1 MNASNVHRHRLL
13 HRTATQAG
21 LTARPK
27 TPKTQNPKTPRIRLY
42 LKIIFLFKKMYLI
55 KNFYNKSSNHYEGGE
70 TAQKINDIEMMPNN
84 IEAN

>member
-1 MNASNVHRHRLL
+1 
-13 HRTATQAG
+13 
-21 LTARPK
+21 
-27 TPKTQNPKTPRIRLY
+27 
-42 LKIIFLFKKMYLI
+42 MYLI